1 MRIAFYQD
9 ITNGSVT
16 HHHRMDDD
24 LSDKEIRK
32 KVDEFNEKQDRE
44 KVIVLNIWH
53 DKFTRYLIK
62 KCEEKDQIAQ
72 DAIDNTQNAIN
83 NALDALEEAKAYIE
97 ALEH

>member
-32 KVDEFNEKQDRE
+32 KVDEFNEKQDKT
-44 KVIVLNIWH
+44 KVIVLNIAH
-53 DKFTRYLIK
+53 DKFMKYLIR
-62 KCEEKDQIAQ
+62 KCEEKNQIAQ
-72 DAIDNTQNAIN
+72 DAIDNT
-83 NALDALEEAKAYIE
+83 LDALEEAKLYVFE
-97 ALEH
+97 LRS